1 MSKPS
6 RRPNRDA
13 IKQQRKDRK
22 KAQNALRK
30 RQKSQGLVT
39 PNKAS
44 MPNRKCEY
52 ETVEQEEAARVDAA
66 TEQLKIFRSQL
77 PTLLRRL
84 AKIFLIRGIQR
95 KSSTN

>member
-22 KAQNALRK
+22 KAQKALRK

-39 PNKAS
+39 QNKAS
-44 MPNRKCEY
+44 MSNRKCEY
-52 ETVEQEEAARVDAA
+52 ETVEQEEAARVDARMA
-66 TEQLKIFRSQL
+66 LLCANLALFCESHVEYSQS
-77 PTLLRRL
+77 
-84 AKIFLIRGIQR
+84 A
-95 KSSTN
+95 